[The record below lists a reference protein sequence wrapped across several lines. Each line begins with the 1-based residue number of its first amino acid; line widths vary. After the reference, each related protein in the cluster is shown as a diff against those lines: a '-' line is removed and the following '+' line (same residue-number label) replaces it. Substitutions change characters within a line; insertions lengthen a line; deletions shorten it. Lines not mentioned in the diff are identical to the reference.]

1 MFVEN
6 ERLGMIMRSR
16 GVWHYCGMCGMVV
29 RAIIVFSR
37 LILNE
42 EEAENVLEEFDIVI
56 RKSWDELLQL
66 LPGDTF
72 PRNSDI

>member
-1 MFVEN
+1 
-6 ERLGMIMRSR
+6 
-16 GVWHYCGMCGMVV
+16 MVV